1 MADGA
6 EIAKAW
12 VSIIP
17 SAKGM
22 GKGIESELGG
32 IGETGG
38 KKASKGF
45 IGGMGG
51 VIGGVGKIA
60 LGAVGVVGG
69 ALAGMAIAGG
79 VSRALNI
86 EEAQAKLSGLGH
98 SAKAVEGIMAN
109 ASASVKGTAF
119 GLGDAAAVAAG
130 AVAAGVKP
138 GTELERTLKLT
149 GDAATIAGSS
159 MGEMGAIFN
168 KVASSDMIQGD
179 VLAQLGDR
187 GIPILQLLGDEMGK
201 SSAEVK
207 KMASK
212 GEIDFATFQNAM
224 EKGMG
229 GAAQKSGETFKGS
242 LANTKAALSRIGET
256 VVVPFLSLMQQGM
269 TAVIPVLDG
278 INAALKPVMAAF
290 GAWASSS
297 LVPFLASMGS
307 SLSDFWAGLTMPGD
321 LKAEL
326 GSDIDGFVSLG
337 VKFGDV
343 LRNIADFV
351 GPVLTEVGG
360 GFKAM
365 FAAFRDGGDEVT
377 SSGLAGIF
385 EGIGVAARNAADV
398 FAAGWETLGPT
409 IMALVPQIF
418 ELVSSFSPLSLILQM
433 LVPFL
438 PQIAE
443 MLMGIMGAAAQ
454 LMGVIIPL
462 AQGILS
468 QLMPVFMQ
476 LVSAI
481 IPPVIAI
488 IGSLVGILGPLIS
501 LLGPI
506 LTGVINALMPVVM
519 TVFSLISTIIT
530 TVVQHVQHMIAA
542 FMALLKGD
550 WGTFWTEIGNVFS
563 NLLGGIGEFA
573 STFFGE
579 LPGRILGAL
588 GDLGGLLLDAGGQ
601 ILSGFLKGLT
611 AGFEKVKD
619 FVGGIGSWIADNKGP
634 KAYDLALLVPA
645 GGWIMDGL
653 GTGIEDSM
661 PALGSTLSDVSWM
674 IQNGIDPDL
683 EAGVSARVS
692 AAVPAMAGG
701 SSSVAPDSIAP
712 AMQAGEGG
720 VTFAPTA
727 NTTNPDEVVQELWGK
742 FEQWLR
748 ETGQM

>member
-38 KKASKGF
+38 KKASKSF

-207 KMASK
+207 KMASA

-278 INAALKPVMAAF
+278 INTALKPLMASFGTWLSTVMPPLIE
-290 GAWASSS
+290 GLKSG
-297 LVPFLASMGS
+297 LAS
-307 SLSDFWAGLTMPGD
+307 L
-321 LKAEL
+321 
-326 GSDIDGFVSLG
+326 
-337 VKFGDV
+337 
-343 LRNIADFV
+343 
-351 GPVLTEVGG
+351 GPVFTAIGSAISPILTEVGG

-365 FAAFRDGGDEVT
+365 FAAFRDGGDDVT
-377 SSGLAGIF
+377 SSGLAGF
-385 EGIGVAARNAADV
+385 LEGIGVVARNVADV

-409 IMALVPQIF
+409 IMALVPQVL

-443 MLMGIMGAAAQ
+443 MLLGIMGAAAQ
-454 LMGVIIPL
+454 LLGVIIPL

-481 IPPVIAI
+481 IPPLIAI
-488 IGSLVGILGPLIS
+488 IGSLVGTLGPLIS

-588 GDLGGLLLDAGGQ
+588 GNLGGLLLDAGGQ
-601 ILSGFLKGLT
+601 IISGFLKGLT

-619 FVGGIGSWIADNKGP
+619 FIGGIGSWIADHKGP

-692 AAVPAMAGG
+692 ATVPAMAGA

>member
-1 MADGA
+1 MAGA
-6 EIAKAW
+6 GGEIAKAW
-12 VSIIP
+12 VTVIP
-17 SAKGM
+17 SMSGSKGA
-22 GKGIESELGG
+22 IEKELGG

-45 IGGMGG
+45 LGGMGG
-51 VIGGVGKIA
+51 VIGGVGKVA
-60 LGAVGVVGG
+60 LGAVGIVGG
-69 ALAGMAIAGG
+69 AIAGMAIAGG

-86 EEAQAKLSGLGH
+86 EDAQAKLSGLGH
-98 SAKAVEGIMAN
+98 SAKAVEGIMNN

-138 GTELERTLKLT
+138 GQDLERTLKLM
-149 GDAATIAGSS
+149 GDGATIAGST

-168 KVASSDMIQGD
+168 KVASSDMVQGD

-207 KMASK
+207 KMASA

-278 INAALKPVMAAF
+278 INAALKPLMAAF
-290 GAWASSS
+290 GTWLSSV
-297 LVPFLASMGS
+297 VPPLIE
-307 SLSDFWAGLTMPGD
+307 GL
-321 LKAEL
+321 K
-326 GSDIDGFVSLG
+326 SGFASLG
-337 VKFGDV
+337 PVFAAIGST
-343 LRNIADFV
+343 V
-351 GPVLTEVGG
+351 GPIFTEIVGG
-360 GFKAM
+360 ITAM
-365 FAAFRDGGDEVT
+365 IAAFKGGEDDVT
-377 SSGLAGIF
+377 SSGLAGVF
-385 EGIGVAARNAADV
+385 ESIGVVARNVADV
-398 FAAGWETLGPT
+398 VATGWETLGPS
-409 IMALVPQIF
+409 IMALIPQIL
-418 ELVSSFSPLSLILQM
+418 ELVTSISPLGLIFQM
-433 LVPFL
+433 IAPFL
-438 PQIAE
+438 PMIAE
-443 MLMGIMGAAAQ
+443 MLMQIMGAAAQ
-454 LMGVIIPL
+454 LLGVLIPL
-462 AQGILS
+462 VQSIIS
-468 QLMPVFMQ
+468 QLMPVFME
-476 LVSAI
+476 LVASI
-481 IPPVIAI
+481 LPPVIAI
-488 IGSLVGILGPLIS
+488 VGMLVAAIGPLIS
-501 LLGPI
+501 ILGPI
-506 LTGVINALMPVVM
+506 LTGVINALMPVVI
-519 TVFSLISTIIT
+519 TVFGLIQTVIT
-530 TVVQHVQHMIAA
+530 TVLGVVQGIIGA
-542 FMALLKGD
+542 FTSALSGD
-550 WGTFWTEIGNVFS
+550 WSGFWDSIFS
-563 NLLGGIGEFA
+563 IYSTILGGIATFA
-573 STFFGE
+573 AQFFGE
-579 LPGRILGAL
+579 LPGKILGAL
-588 GDLGGLLLDAGGQ
+588 GDLGGLLLGAGGQ
-601 ILSGFLKGLT
+601 IMKGLLDGLL
-611 AGFEKVKD
+611 AGFGKVKD

-692 AAVPAMAGG
+692 ATVPAMAGA

-712 AMQAGEGG
+712 AALAGEGG

-727 NTTNPDEVVQELWGK
+727 NTTNPDEVIQELWGK

>member
-12 VSIIP
+12 VTIIP

-45 IGGMGG
+45 LGGMGG
-51 VIGGVGKIA
+51 VIGGVGKVA
-60 LGAVGVVGG
+60 LGAVGIVGG
-69 ALAGMAIAGG
+69 AIAGMAIAGG

-86 EEAQAKLSGLGH
+86 EDAQAKLSGLGH
-98 SAKAVEGIMAN
+98 SAKAVEGIMNN

-138 GTELERTLKLT
+138 GQDLERTLKLM
-149 GDAATIAGSS
+149 GDGATIAGST

-168 KVASSDMIQGD
+168 KVASSDMVQGD

-207 KMASK
+207 KMASAGK
-212 GEIDFATFQNAM
+212 IDFATFQNAM

-229 GAAQKSGETFKGS
+229 GAALKSGDTFKGS

-256 VVVPFLSLMQQGM
+256 VVVPFLGLMQQGM

-278 INAALKPVMAAF
+278 INTALKPLMASFGTWLSSVMPPLIDGLKSAF
-290 GAWASSS
+290 SS
-297 LVPFLASMGS
+297 LGPVFTAIGS
-307 SLSDFWAGLTMPGD
+307 
-321 LKAEL
+321 
-326 GSDIDGFVSLG
+326 V
-337 VKFGDV
+337 
-343 LRNIADFV
+343 V
-351 GPVLTEVGG
+351 GPVFTEIGG
-360 GFKAM
+360 GITAM
-365 FAAFRDGGDEVT
+365 IAAFKDGEDDVT
-377 SSGLAGIF
+377 SSGLAGVF
-385 EGIGVAARNAADV
+385 ETIGVVARNVADV
-398 FAAGWETLGPT
+398 VATGWETLGPS
-409 IMALVPQIF
+409 IMALIPQIF
-418 ELVSSFSPLSLILQM
+418 QLVSSISPLGLIFQLIA
-433 LVPFL
+433 PFL

-443 MLMGIMGAAAQ
+443 MLMQIAGAVVQ
-454 LMGVIIPL
+454 VLGVIIPL
-462 AQGILS
+462 VQSILA

-476 LVSAI
+476 LVGAVL
-481 IPPVIAI
+481 PPVIAI
-488 IGSLVGILGPLIS
+488 VGMLVAAIGPLIS
-501 LLGPI
+501 ILGPI
-506 LTGVINALMPVVM
+506 LTGVINALMPVVL
-519 TVFSLISTIIT
+519 TVFGLIQTVIT
-530 TVVQHVQHMIAA
+530 TVLGVVQGIIGA
-542 FMALLKGD
+542 FTSALSGN
-550 WGTFWTEIGNVFS
+550 WSGFWDSIGSIFS
-563 NLLGGIGEFA
+563 TILGGIGDFA
-573 STFFGE
+573 AQFFGE
-579 LPGRILGAL
+579 LPGKILGAL
-588 GDLGGLLLDAGGQ
+588 GDLGGLLLGAGGQ
-601 ILSGFLKGLT
+601 IMKGLLDGLL
-611 AGFEKVKD
+611 AGFGKVKD

-653 GTGIEDSM
+653 GSGIEDSM

-674 IQNGIDPDL
+674 IQNGIDPEL

-692 AAVPAMAGG
+692 AAVPAMAGAV
-701 SSSVAPDSIAP
+701 SSVAPDSVAP
-712 AMQAGEGG
+712 AAQAAAGG

-727 NTTNPDEVVQELWGK
+727 NTTDPDEVIQELWGK
-742 FEQWLR
+742 FEIWLR

>member
-12 VSIIP
+12 VTIIP

-45 IGGMGG
+45 LGGMGG
-51 VIGGVGKIA
+51 VIGGVGKVA
-60 LGAVGVVGG
+60 LGAVGIVGG
-69 ALAGMAIAGG
+69 AIAGMAIAGG

-86 EEAQAKLSGLGH
+86 EDAQAKLSGLGH
-98 SAKAVEGIMAN
+98 SAKAVEGIMNN

-138 GTELERTLKLT
+138 GQDLERTLKLM
-149 GDAATIAGSS
+149 GDGATIAGST

-168 KVASSDMIQGD
+168 KVASSDMVQGD

-207 KMASK
+207 KLASAGK
-212 GEIDFATFQNAM
+212 IDFATFQNAM

-229 GAAQKSGETFKGS
+229 GAALKSGDTFKGS

-256 VVVPFLSLMQQGM
+256 IVVPFLTMMQQGM
-269 TAVIPVLDG
+269 GVLIPVLDG
-278 INAALKPVMAAF
+278 INGALKPVMAAF
-290 GAWASSS
+290 GEWASSN
-297 LVPFLASMGS
+297 LPIL
-307 SLSDFWAGLTMPGD
+307 
-321 LKAEL
+321 
-326 GSDIDGFVSLG
+326 I
-337 VKFGDV
+337 
-343 LRNIADFV
+343 
-351 GPVLTEVGG
+351 TEISG

-365 FAAFRDGGDEVT
+365 GAAFSDGEDEITSSGLAGFLEGIGVAARNVVDAVGPTFSEISGGVQAMAAAFMDGEDHIT

-385 EGIGVAARNAADV
+385 EGIGVSARNAVDV
-398 FAAGWETLGPT
+398 FAAGWEALGPSV
-409 IMALVPQIF
+409 MALIPQILQ
-418 ELVSSFSPLSLILQM
+418 LVSSISPLGLIFQM
-433 LVPFL
+433 IAPFL

-443 MLMGIMGAAAQ
+443 MLMGIAAAVVQ
-454 LMGVIIPL
+454 VLGVIIPL
-462 AQGILS
+462 VQSILS

-476 LVSAI
+476 LVGAVL
-481 IPPVIAI
+481 PPVIAI
-488 IGSLVGILGPLIS
+488 VGLLVAAIGPLVSI
-501 LLGPI
+501 LGPI
-506 LTGVINALMPVVM
+506 LTGVINALMPVVI
-519 TVFSLISTIIT
+519 TVFGLIQTVIT
-530 TVVQHVQHMIAA
+530 TVLGVVQGIIGAFTAA
-542 FMALLKGD
+542 LSGD
-550 WGTFWTEIGNVFS
+550 WSTFWDSIGSIFS
-563 NLLGGIGEFA
+563 TILGGIATFA
-573 STFFGE
+573 AQFFGE
-579 LPGRILGAL
+579 LPGKILGAL
-588 GDLGGLLLDAGGQ
+588 GDLGGLLLGAGGQ
-601 ILSGFLKGLT
+601 IMKGLLDGLL
-611 AGFEKVKD
+611 AGFGKVKD

-653 GTGIEDSM
+653 GSGIEDSM

-674 IQNGIDPDL
+674 IQNGIDPEL

-692 AAVPAMAGG
+692 AAVPAMAGAV
-701 SSSVAPDSIAP
+701 SSVAPDSVAP
-712 AMQAGEGG
+712 AAQAAAGG

-727 NTTNPDEVVQELWGK
+727 NTTDPDEVIQELWGK
-742 FEQWLR
+742 FEIWLR

>member
-1 MADGA
+1 MAGTGGEVA
-6 EIAKAW
+6 RAW
-12 VSIIP
+12 VTLIP
-17 SAKGM
+17 SARGFS
-22 GKGIESELGG
+22 KGIESELGG

-38 KKASKGF
+38 KKASKSF

-207 KMASK
+207 KMASA

-278 INAALKPVMAAF
+278 INAALKPLMAAF
-290 GAWASSS
+290 GTWLSSV
-297 LVPFLASMGS
+297 VPPLIE
-307 SLSDFWAGLTMPGD
+307 GL
-321 LKAEL
+321 K
-326 GSDIDGFVSLG
+326 SGFASLG
-337 VKFGDV
+337 PVFAAIGST
-343 LRNIADFV
+343 V
-351 GPVLTEVGG
+351 GPIFTEIVGG
-360 GFKAM
+360 ITAM
-365 FAAFRDGGDEVT
+365 IAAFKDGEDDVT
-377 SSGLAGIF
+377 SSGLAGVF
-385 EGIGVAARNAADV
+385 ESIGVVARNVADV
-398 FAAGWETLGPT
+398 VATGWETLGPT
-409 IMALVPQIF
+409 IMALVPQIL
-418 ELVSSFSPLSLILQM
+418 ELVSSISPLGLIFQM
-433 LVPFL
+433 IAPFL
-438 PQIAE
+438 PMIAE
-443 MLMGIMGAAAQ
+443 MLMQIMGAAAQ
-454 LMGVIIPL
+454 LLGVLIPL
-462 AQGILS
+462 VQSIIS
-468 QLMPVFMQ
+468 QLMPVFME
-476 LVSAI
+476 LVASI
-481 IPPVIAI
+481 LPPVIAI
-488 IGSLVGILGPLIS
+488 VGMLVAAIGPLIS
-501 LLGPI
+501 ILGPI
-506 LTGVINALMPVVM
+506 LTGVINALMPVVI
-519 TVFSLISTIIT
+519 TVFGLIQTVIT
-530 TVVQHVQHMIAA
+530 TVLGVVQGIIGA
-542 FMALLKGD
+542 FTSALSGD
-550 WGTFWTEIGNVFS
+550 WSGFWDSIFS
-563 NLLGGIGEFA
+563 IYSTILGGIATFA
-573 STFFGE
+573 AQFFGE
-579 LPGRILGAL
+579 LPGKILGAL
-588 GDLGGLLLDAGGQ
+588 GDLGGLLLGAGGQ
-601 ILSGFLKGLT
+601 IMKGLLDGLL
-611 AGFEKVKD
+611 AGFGKVKD

-692 AAVPAMAGG
+692 ATVPAMAGA

-712 AMQAGEGG
+712 AALAGEGG

-727 NTTNPDEVVQELWGK
+727 NTTNPDEVIQELWGK